1 MKVNLIDVKFKIGN
15 NIILPDKIFRLC
27 IECGQY
33 TVGYY
38 DNSDGYAK
46 RIEMVVPT
54 KDVEIIL
61 PEVQEGK
68 RGRYKGFG
76 E

>member
-1 MKVNLIDVKFKIGN
+1 MKVNLTDVKFKIGN
-15 NIILPDKIFRLC
+15 NIISPDKIFRLC

-33 TVGYY
+33 AVKYH
-38 DNSDGYAK
+38 DDSDGYAK
-46 RIEMVVPT
+46 RIEMEVPT

-61 PEVQEGK
+61 PEAQEENG
-68 RGRYKGFG
+68 YG